1 MKFPNLSSGGSLS
14 SKREQGFTLA
24 EIMIA
29 MAIFSLILIGIV
41 SANLFGLRMFDLNQT
56 KLNANRWSRQTVEAL
71 ADEIHTCNSVQVG
84 YLTNS
89 MFVGLLNGE
98 TQQCTALQIQPTA
111 NPTNYTVYFVNLTDQ
126 TFCRTDQS
134 GNTVILADSIT
145 NTAPF
150 SAQDFA
156 GNILTNN
163 QNNQVIHIAL
173 EFYQPQLYL
182 RSASYYKLETSV
194 KQRVQE

>member
-1 MKFPNLSSGGSLS
+1 MKFSLS
-14 SKREQGFTLA
+14 ATNISFSPRREPGFTLA
-24 EIMIA
+24 EVMIA
-29 MAIFSLILIGIV
+29 MGIFSLILMGILA
-41 SANLFGLRMFDLNQT
+41 ANLFGLRMFDLNQT
-56 KLNANRWSRQTVEAL
+56 KLNAARWSRQTVEAM

-89 MFVGLLNGE
+89 TFVGLLNGE
-98 TQQCTALQIQPTA
+98 TQQCTALLIQPTA
-111 NPTNYTVYFVNLTDQ
+111 NPTNYTVYFVNVADQ
-126 TFCRTDQS
+126 TFGRTDQS
-134 GNTVILADSIT
+134 GNTMILADSIT

-163 QNNQVIHIAL
+163 QNNQVIHVAL

-182 RSASYYKLETSV
+182 RSANYYKFETSV
-194 KQRVQE
+194 KQRIQP